1 VYEKGDKPDCKNYR
15 GICQLNVAY
24 KIFAKVLH
32 TRLLPYANA
41 VVQHY
46 QTGFQSGKS
55 TTDQLCE
62 RFWKKATNSTTQLI
76 ISS

>member
-15 GICQLNVAY
+15 GICHLKVAY

-32 TRLLPYANA
+32 SCLLPYANA

-55 TTDQLCE
+55 TTDQLCDQILE
-62 RFWKKATNSTTQLI
+62 KATNSTTQLI